1 MITPSPEKSFTA
13 ESESISRS
21 NSLTDLA
28 ARIRI
33 EHTAVAEALKDSL
46 KHAIVAGEL
55 LIEAK
60 EKLQHGQWLPWL
72 REHCTISERTAQL
85 YMRAA
90 KHRGELEANTQ
101 CVADLTLSEAA
112 ALLALSSGVRKLFRF
127 VKELDGLDDP
137 EAIINACVAANIPVI
152 HDPSYSP
159 FANKSDE
166 ENRDWLLFT
175 AFLSFDSQAGRS
187 GYKPQDAWCHVEWVL
202 QRPFQ
207 NVAEWLGP
215 EGEKFRKTCGMKAI
229 PETFRDDWVAFH
241 ETHSALTF
249 AEVDKK
255 LDALQERYK
264 EDDAA
269 GRIERHP
276 RRRQKRNALRI

>member
-1 MITPSPEKSFTA
+1 MTDALDTN
-13 ESESISRS
+13 RS
-21 NSLTDLA
+21 NSLVDLA
-28 ARIRI
+28 ARIRA
-33 EHTAVAEALKDSL
+33 EHAAVAEAFKDSL
-46 KHAIVAGEL
+46 KHAIAAGEL
-55 LIEAK
+55 LVEAK

-101 CVADLTLSEAA
+101 GVADLTLSEAA
-112 ALLALSSGVRKLFRF
+112 ALLALSSDVRKLFRL
-127 VKELDGLDDP
+127 VKDIEELDDP
-137 EAIINACVAANIPVI
+137 EDVIKACVAANIPVI
-152 HDPSYSP
+152 REPDYNP

-175 AFLSFDSQAGRS
+175 WFISYDSEAGR
-187 GYKPQDAWCHVEWVL
+187 GGKVPNNAWHHVEWVL

-215 EGEKFRKTCGMKAI
+215 EGEKFRRVCCLSEL
-229 PETFRDDWVAFH
+229 PETFKENWAAFR
-241 ETHSALTF
+241 EAHSNLTF
-249 AEVDKK
+249 AEVQNK
-255 LDALQERYK
+255 LVALQARYK
-264 EDDAA
+264 EDEAA
-269 GRIERHP
+269 GRVEWRGK